1 MYRTIYLFF
10 LVVFCSFSSL
20 SLAQSDSSSTT
31 LKNKVLDR
39 SAFVG
44 AELGTLTNPVRVAY
58 KMKAEK
64 GIIIYKVFPNSAAD
78 KAGLIEKDVIIAV
91 DSTHLDN
98 LKELQNFIKTKK
110 GNDTLN
116 LFFVR
121 NDTLRNTSLIL
132 DFLPRETNFYFETMY
147 DQIEINDSSQNDNK
161 ISLRTILTFPRNII
175 QENNE
180 ITQFPLVII
189 LNSAS
194 NESIERELYT
204 KKTKAKSNYQF
215 YDWVEHLTKN
225 GFATLRIEKKGVGDS
240 HGKLNQWTFED
251 EQKSINSAL
260 EKIKKQGS
268 INQKKVFLVALGS
281 SSFVALESFIRKN
294 KSDSLLNTNKVK
306 ENSEINF
313 EKIFIEKLPADLQK
327 TKNQNTDSLLLFFP
341 PLTFFDKSYPQ
352 NAISN
357 LNEYHFVRN
366 HKNIFWIESKDDILR
381 VITRLKKQ
389 IE

>member
-1 MYRTIYLFF
+1 MRFTICFFCF
-10 LVVFCSFSSL
+10 LVIHSFSCF
-20 SLAQSDSSSTT
+20 AQSDSKT
-31 LKNKVLDR
+31 LNR

-44 AELGTLTNPVRVAY
+44 AELGTLTNPIRVAY
-58 KMKAEK
+58 KMKVEK
-64 GIIIYKVFPNSAAD
+64 GIIIYKIFPNSAAD
-78 KAGLIEKDVIIAV
+78 KANLEEKDVIIAV

-98 LKELQNFIKTKK
+98 LKEFQDFIKTKK

-121 NDTLRNTSLIL
+121 NDTVRNTSLIL
-132 DFLPRETNFYFETMY
+132 DFLPRENNFYFETMY
-147 DQIEINDSSQNDNK
+147 DQIEINDSTR
-161 ISLRTILTFPRNII
+161 LRTIFTFPRNSI
-175 QENNE
+175 QENSESNE

-204 KKTKAKSNYQF
+204 KTKKAKSEYQF

-240 HGKLNQWTFED
+240 NGNLNEWTYEN
-251 EQKSINSAL
+251 EQKSIYSAL

-268 INQKKVFLVALGS
+268 INQQKVFLVALGS
-281 SSFVALESFIRKN
+281 SSFVALENFIQKN
-294 KSDSLLNTNKVK
+294 KSDSLIDVNNLK
-306 ENSEINF
+306 ESVEIDF
-313 EKIFIEKLPADLQK
+313 ERVFIEKLPADLQK

-341 PLTFFDKSYPQ
+341 QLTFFDKKYPQ
-352 NAISN
+352 NAILN
-357 LNEYHFVRN
+357 LKEYN
-366 HKNIFWIESKDDILR
+366 QIMDDKKIFWIESKDDILR
-381 VITRLKKQ
+381 VIARLKKQ